1 MLSLQSIGIL
11 QNTQESQLRKSFRQ
25 AFILC
30 SHWHCPGKKKKRKRR
45 WCWSVKPP
53 FFYSQRQAS
62 YFEHNFRAMVSHRKS
77 PARLVMKHRDSW
89 QNSPVFYQSILWH
102 HQAWIL
108 PAELPSHS
116 KFFIIETKFVTS
128 QNRLNSLLLTV
139 NISSKCY
146 HYRRRFVD

>member
-11 QNTQESQLRKSFRQ
+11 QNTQESQLRKSSRQ
-25 AFILC
+25 AFIFC
-30 SHWHCPGKKKKRKRR
+30 SHWHCPGKKKKRRL
-45 WCWSVKPP
+45 CWSVKAP

-62 YFEHNFRAMVSHRKS
+62 YFEHNFRAMVPHWKS
-77 PARLVMKHRDSW
+77 CPASLVVKHEDLW
-89 QNSPVFYQSILWH
+89 QNSPDFYQSIVWH
-102 HQAWIL
+102 HQAWIM

-116 KFFIIETKFVTS
+116 KFFITETNKFVTS

>member
-30 SHWHCPGKKKKRKRR
+30 SHWHCPGKKKKGKGDGVDLSSHLFSILKDKHLISSIILGP
-45 WCWSVKPP
+45 WCPTGKVLPGWWW
-53 FFYSQRQAS
+53 
-62 YFEHNFRAMVSHRKS
+62 NTGT
-77 PARLVMKHRDSW
+77 RDRIL
-89 QNSPVFYQSILWH
+89 QFFYQSILWH

-128 QNRLNSLLLTV
+128 QNRLSSLLLTV

-146 HYRRRFVD
+146 RYRRRSID